1 MVQYIKGEV
10 MTQYKDEVDK
20 RREELKE
27 DQLDKEVSF
36 IEVVYKEG
44 KWERQMTGYKSGR
57 RVTIFNDKRKKDKV
71 EWF

>member
-1 MVQYIKGEV
+1 
-10 MTQYKDEVDK
+10 MTQYNDEVEK
-20 RREELKE
+20 RKKELEE

-57 RVTIFNDKRKKDKV
+57 RVTIFNDKRRKDLI
-71 EWF
+71 EWE

>member
-1 MVQYIKGEV
+1 
-10 MTQYKDEVDK
+10 MTQYKDEVEK
-20 RREELKE
+20 RKKELEE

-57 RVTIFNDKRKKDKV
+57 RVIKYNDKRKKDKI
-71 EWF
+71 EWH